1 MIKSVIRFRALFLCF
16 KYISSAIRQY
26 LIDLVTFP
34 AGFVCTVVANDGHLI
49 HFFGKCFI
57 YAPHIKKW
65 LLSLHCITWNRDA
78 PHSAGLPMNDSA
90 VKFTN
95 GPPSGISPMSPL
107 YETLK
112 YMRCSRFLKDLGIMP
127 DSLLLDR
134 STYSNETKSSNDS
147 AMKFSREKDQLPEP
161 RNFGRLALNLLPPI

>member
-57 YAPHIKKW
+57 YAPHIKKCKSFVHSRANSMID
-65 LLSLHCITWNRDA
+65 LKHLSFDI
-78 PHSAGLPMNDSA
+78 
-90 VKFTN
+90 
-95 GPPSGISPMSPL
+95 
-107 YETLK
+107 
-112 YMRCSRFLKDLGIMP
+112 
-127 DSLLLDR
+127 
-134 STYSNETKSSNDS
+134 
-147 AMKFSREKDQLPEP
+147 KFSSSSENKLMSTTSTIR
-161 RNFGRLALNLLPPI
+161 FGNDWHIHLFKVKSPTNRSSTGLFLVKVSINRIPKL